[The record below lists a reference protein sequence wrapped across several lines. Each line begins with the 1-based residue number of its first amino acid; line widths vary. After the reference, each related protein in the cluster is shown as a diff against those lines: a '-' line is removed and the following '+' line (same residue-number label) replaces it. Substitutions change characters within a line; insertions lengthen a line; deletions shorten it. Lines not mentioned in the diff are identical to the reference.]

1 MPLGEFTLDYR
12 DNHPEI
18 KDISFEGFRSGFKV
32 NQKMIDQVV
41 EIGKSKGIRPN
52 PKELA
57 RSQDFLKFLITARI
71 ARDLFDD
78 NAFYIVFNETNEIYR
93 KAIELFIDPSQLQNE
108 ANGTL
113 LQTR

>member
-1 MPLGEFTLDYR
+1 
-12 DNHPEI
+12 
-18 KDISFEGFRSGFKV
+18 
-32 NQKMIDQVV
+32 MIDQVV

-108 ANGTL
+108 ANATL